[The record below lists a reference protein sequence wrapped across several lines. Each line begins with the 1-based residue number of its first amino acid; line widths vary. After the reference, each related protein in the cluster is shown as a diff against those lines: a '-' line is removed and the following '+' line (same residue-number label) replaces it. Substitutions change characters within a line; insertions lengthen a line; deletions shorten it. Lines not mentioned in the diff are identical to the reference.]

1 MQNEIIGIVGRK
13 GSGKSRLFAALLR
26 GCDRL
31 ILFDPM
37 AEHGYWCPNLIH
49 TEDRLNDFLFKHTL
63 DGRKTFAGRFVP
75 QDDPR
80 EEFEPFGRMVYDR
93 GYLTLGVEEI
103 GLISQP
109 NYLPKS
115 LDKIVRL
122 GRHRW
127 INLVWTSQRIAEV
140 SKRLTSATD
149 RFYIFRHTEPRDLDA
164 LAERCGSG
172 VAERVSE
179 LGLHDFVEF
188 DVLSG
193 EIVEDEET
201 QETEMD
207 EETEG
212 EGEESPAQENDSEV
226 ERANSNEN

>member
-1 MQNEIIGIVGRK
+1 MRQC
-13 GSGKSRLFAALLR
+13 S
-26 GCDRL
+26 RL
-31 ILFDPM
+31 ILFDPLS
-37 AEHGYWCPNLIH
+37 EHYWCQNLIH
-49 TEDRLNDFLFKHTL
+49 SEERLHDFLFKHSL
-63 DGRKTFAGRFVP
+63 DGRKSFAGRFVP

-93 GYLTLGVEEI
+93 GWLTVGVEEI

-122 GRHRW
+122 GRHQG

-149 RFYIFRHTEPRDLDA
+149 RFYIFRHTEPRDIDA
-164 LAERCGSG
+164 LEDRCGSV
-172 VAERVSE
+172 VAARVAE

-193 EIVEDEET
+193 EIVEEEEARET
-201 QETEMD
+201 QGEQETD
-207 EETEG
+207 ES
-212 EGEESPAQENDSEV
+212 EEPEDSEDRPS
-226 ERANSNEN
+226 EEEADNDGK